1 MTLRYLP
8 LIFGTSLHEE
18 AAFVTAYAASVSAS
32 QSNQRQRWRSHA
44 ALSLVVGL
52 LLFVVVF
59 VLYADQAMAPG
70 FVLLLLG
77 AGIVSVGV
85 SLGLFAYAQTIDPV
99 TPDVL
104 LKGFWRLVV
113 VPADAGHVL
122 VWDTL
127 SYTTATL
134 TPFSVNGAEIQK
146 QTQRLALQ
154 PGLDLAGEIEM
165 LDTWRQK
172 LHDAPRRQAVVSWL
186 PSSLLKSLGLPV
198 IWGQSRPP
206 RRAGVDH
213 DLIVLDTEKRLE
225 IAEICALSSEL
236 IAFANQDLQGQLA
249 QIRSQL
255 IGRFQQMSRVIAQGT
270 GQEEA
275 EGSSQSA
282 RLRVEAEQ
290 QLYGAFDSMFATVS
304 GSLQEEIGDKLKPL
318 KRQHD
323 QEVDNTKWQQT
334 LRAAELQSLQQGL
347 RRAVREAER
356 DYNVE
361 IGKLRRIDE
370 DINLQLAMVSSLW
383 AAQSEYTP
391 YASAAAQP
399 TNPYDPEHAEMGEA
413 IAYALATLQA
423 IIYPTPQPS
432 TRPARLQDDTSG
444 SSADRRRHAQELIQR
459 LDELKRERDGAAHE
473 VEGTRS
479 AVQEAQA
486 KKEEFERKVKENSRD
501 YGADATLSSLEA
513 EYTRKRELIEEPV
526 AILKEQQKELHEVW
540 QRAGRQP
547 AAARSAQLTPQRVA
561 DRMRADQLAALN
573 SLQKRLDEVM
583 AQRLVEHQQVSDS
596 LSDACCA
603 ATEFSDATQ
612 ILLPVWFY
620 RDAKDHHWH
629 PLLAGGR
636 TQIKPCPSPQGQEL
650 CLDGVSQ
657 EMLNYFTRHMTNE
670 ALVRA
675 FNSAGPFTNERRA
688 AVQQA
693 LQRLWHSNSIS
704 LPQFEAA
711 QAMLGKV
718 TVAWLAKKE
727 AVPIENPR

>member
-8 LIFGTSLHEE
+8 FIFGTSLHEE
-18 AAFVTAYAASVSAS
+18 VAFVTAYAASVSAS
-32 QSNQRQRWRSHA
+32 QSNQRQRGRSHA

-52 LLFVVVF
+52 FLFVVVLM
-59 VLYADQAMAPG
+59 LYADQAMAPG
-70 FVLLLLG
+70 FVLFLLI
-77 AGIVSVGV
+77 AGIVSLGV
-85 SLGLFAYAQTIDPV
+85 SLGLFAYAQTTDPV

-113 VPADAGHVL
+113 VPADADHVL

-134 TPFSVNGAEIQK
+134 TSFSVNGAEIQE
-146 QTQRLALQ
+146 QIRRLTL
-154 PGLDLAGEIEM
+154 PPVSDLAGEIEM
-165 LDTWRQK
+165 LDKVRQK
-172 LHDAPRRQAVVSWL
+172 LHDAPRRQAVVAWL
-186 PSSLLKSLGLPV
+186 PGHVLKSLNLPL
-198 IWGQSRPP
+198 IWGQTRPP
-206 RRAGVDH
+206 RRTDVDH

-225 IAEICALSSEL
+225 IVEICALSSEL

-275 EGSSQSA
+275 EESGQSA

-304 GSLQEEIGDKLKPL
+304 DSLQEEIGDKLKPL

-334 LRAAELQSLQQGL
+334 RRAAELQGLQQGL

-399 TNPYDPEHAEMGEA
+399 TNPYDPEHDEMGEA

-423 IIYPTPQPS
+423 IIYPTPQPP
-432 TRPARLQDDTSG
+432 TRPAQLQDDISG

-459 LDELKRERDGAAHE
+459 LDELKRERDGAVHE
-473 VEGTRS
+473 VAGARS
-479 AVQEAQA
+479 AVQEARRRMESVEQQFQ
-486 KKEEFERKVKENSRD
+486 EYSRV

-513 EYTRKRELIEEPV
+513 EYTRKRELIEKPV
-526 AILKEQQKELHEVW
+526 TRLKEQQKELHEVW

-583 AQRLVEHQQVSDS
+583 AQRLVEHRQVSDY
-596 LSDACCA
+596 LSDARCA

-636 TQIKPCPSPQGQEL
+636 MHLKPCPPPQGEAL

-657 EMLNYFTRHMTNE
+657 GILDYFTRHMNDE
-670 ALVRA
+670 ILGRA
-675 FNSAGPFTNERRA
+675 FNGAEPITNERRD
-688 AVQQA
+688 AVQKA
-693 LQRLWHSNSIS
+693 LQRLRDSGSIS
-704 LPQFEAA
+704 VQQFGHA
-711 QAMLGKV
+711 QTMLGKV
-718 TVAWLAKKE
+718 SLAWLARQ
-727 AVPIENPR
+727 AVPLKSPR